1 MIKVYIPQ
9 ASSLGLF
16 NDAGP
21 RVVAFAFNNMYGERV
36 CVVPFFGGYDP
47 RHAYKPRSLVFFP
60 CLAFDGEASMH
71 VSKQARSS

>member
-1 MIKVYIPQ
+1 MMKVYIPQ

-36 CVVPFFGGYDP
+36 CVVPFLVDTTLGM
-47 RHAYKPRSLVFFP
+47 HISLDRWCFF
-60 CLAFDGEASMH
+60 LA
-71 VSKQARSS
+71 